1 MPPQI
6 KSVRKD
12 PPQTV
17 SILLYG
23 LHKAGKTTFVGSMP
37 KSVFI
42 VPQGRGTGSLR
53 DVLETRGADE
63 DIYYIPVA
71 SRAEMEEACIYVR
84 DNYEEH
90 GWETAAIDP
99 LSVYGRMVQME
110 LEAAGYE
117 GWDVWRNVQQDI
129 LNNWNILMGAPLH
142 IVFVL
147 HVDPLKSGDLI
158 VRYQPRLVG
167 KAIDDIA
174 ASVDIIAFLEKTD
187 MPERGTDGK
196 LTNKMVTRRALWTKC
211 PANRVPGSATPP
223 FDAGCR
229 WEKQLNEGCYKPDWK
244 VLAKRLE
251 GYVRT

>member
-1 MPPQI
+1 LAPQI

-12 PPQTV
+12 PPQTA

-23 LHKAGKTTFVGSMP
+23 PHKAGKTTFVATMP
-37 KSVFI
+37 KPVFI

-53 DVLETRGADE
+53 DVLESRGADE
-63 DIYYIPVA
+63 DIHYIPVA
-71 SRAEMEEACIYVR
+71 DRAEMEEACIYVR
-84 DNYEEH
+84 DHHEEH
-90 GWETAAIDP
+90 GWETAALDP

-129 LNNWNILMGAPLH
+129 LNNWNLLMGAPIH
-142 IVFVL
+142 VVFVL
-147 HVDPLKSGDLI
+147 HVDPLKSGDL
-158 VRYQPRLVG
+158 VLRYQPRLVG
-167 KAIDDIA
+167 KTIDDIA
-174 ASVDIIAFLEKTD
+174 ASVDMIAFLEKTD
-187 MPERGTDGK
+187 VPEHGPDGK
-196 LTNKMVTRRALWTKC
+196 LTNRMTTRRALWTKC
-211 PANRVPGSATPP
+211 PSNRVAGSATPP

-229 WEKQLNEGCYKPDWK
+229 WEKQLTEGCYKPDWK